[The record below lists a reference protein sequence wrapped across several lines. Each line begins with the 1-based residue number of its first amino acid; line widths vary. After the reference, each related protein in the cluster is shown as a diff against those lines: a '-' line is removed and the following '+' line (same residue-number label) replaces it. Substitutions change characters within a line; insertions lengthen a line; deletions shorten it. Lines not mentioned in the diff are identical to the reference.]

1 MKRRLLVSAAAVL
14 AAAVLGAQ
22 AVSAQAIITNGTIKL
37 GVNELGHLNLGGG
50 VLSAQGTTTTVGLR
64 LLTGTGEY
72 ESTADG
78 CECEGWGVGVSGGT
92 YDGATGYA
100 NESAGTA
107 GLFTPIFASTATTA
121 TSTVRIRSGATD
133 VLEVT
138 HEYRPSAVAALYE
151 VIVTI
156 TNVGTETAGTG
167 ASGIR
172 YRRVMDWD
180 IEPTAF
186 NEFVTLAGWPA
197 ANLIGSSNDGFCS
210 ADPFTDRTSGG
221 FCSATNYAGSLD
233 ANFDRLG
240 SDDHG
245 ALFDFGFDA
254 LAPGASKTFTTFY
267 GAAASRAA
275 VLAALGAVGA
285 EVYSI
290 GECARAVSGDCP
302 ATFAYGFKGVGGTPI
317 DPDAV
322 PEPATMGLLA
332 LGLVGLAAGGYRR
345 RKQS

>member
-1 MKRRLLVSAAAVL
+1 MKKRLLSSAAAVI
-14 AAAVLGAQ
+14 AAALIGAQ
-22 AVSAQAIITNGTIKL
+22 AVSAQAFISNGTIKL
-37 GVNELGHLNLGGG
+37 GVNTLGHLNLDGGTRS
-50 VLSAQGTTTTVGLR
+50 VQGETSVGLR
-64 LLTGTGEY
+64 LLLASGEY
-72 ESTADG
+72 EATADG
-78 CECEGWGVGVSGGT
+78 CECEGWGVGIAGGA
-92 YDGATGYA
+92 YDGARGYA
-100 NESAGTA
+100 NDAVGTA

-121 TSTVRIRSGATD
+121 TSTVRVRSGATD

-156 TNVGTETAGTG
+156 RNVGTETAGAGATG
-167 ASGIR
+167 LR

-186 NEFVTLAGWPA
+186 SEYVTLAGWPA
-197 ANLIGSSNDGFCS
+197 TNLIGSSNDGFRS
-210 ADPFTDRTSGG
+210 ADPF
-221 FCSATNYAGSLD
+221 SAKGSIGAPVD
-233 ANFDRLG
+233 ANFDRFG
-240 SDDHG
+240 IRDHG

-254 LAPGASKTFTTFY
+254 LAVGASRTFTTFY
-267 GAAASRAA
+267 GAATSRAA

-290 GECARAVSGDCP
+290 GECSRALTGDCP
-302 ATFAYGFKGVGGTPI
+302 ATFAYGFKGVGGRPI

-332 LGLVGLAAGGYRR
+332 IGLVGLAAGGYRR
-345 RKQS
+345 RKQG